1 MDESLMKKAKVS
13 PERLTMDL
21 KMGEL
26 SALSLALPNDRRLKV
41 SKTAIVP
48 GQRIRLFQVP
58 MKEPFALPYPG

>member
-1 MDESLMKKAKVS
+1 MVS

-26 SALSLALPNDRRLKV
+26 FALSLALPNDRRLKV

-48 GQRIRLFQVP
+48 GQRIWLFQVP
-58 MKEPFALPYPG
+58 LKEPFALPYPG